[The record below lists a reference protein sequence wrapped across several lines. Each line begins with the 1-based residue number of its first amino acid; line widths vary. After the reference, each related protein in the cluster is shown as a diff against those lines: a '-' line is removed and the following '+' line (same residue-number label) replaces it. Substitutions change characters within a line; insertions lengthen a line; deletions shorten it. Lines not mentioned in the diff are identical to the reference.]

1 MFSYMI
7 SKGVV
12 QIVVAATL
20 LDKVPII
27 YTALYIPTVARKN
40 KALNPFF
47 TPCLTHSLQGP
58 D

>member
-20 LDKVPII
+20 LDKVGI
-27 YTALYIPTVARKN
+27 YN
-40 KALNPFF
+40 
-47 TPCLTHSLQGP
+47 TPHLLHF
-58 D
+58 